1 MNADSP
7 LLIGHPA
14 LWSRSVAVRDPR
26 QPEVRALETRLAF
39 ALERQRAL
47 HPELISLGAPQ
58 IGSSLRVCRIHLGG
72 ASDAVTLI
80 NPWVVEASL
89 ETVEHWEVCASIPD
103 LRIGV
108 RRFRRVTV
116 EYVDMTGSGRSVVAE
131 GPDAA
136 LLQHEIDHF
145 NGFLATDRLS
155 DAHRIEHRLARAVA
169 PVLAEHERD

>member
-1 MNADSP
+1 MEGDSP

-26 QPEVRALETRLAF
+26 QPEIRELESRLAL

-47 HPELISLGAPQ
+47 HPELLSLGAPQ
-58 IGSSLRVCRIHLGG
+58 IGSALRVCRIHLAG
-72 ASDAVTLI
+72 AADPVTLI

-89 ETVEHWEVCASIPD
+89 ETVEHWEICASIPE
-103 LRIGV
+103 LRFGV

-116 EYVDMTGSGRSVVAE
+116 EYVDMTGSGRSIAAE
-131 GPDAA
+131 GQDAA

-155 DAHRIEHRLARAVA
+155 DAHRIEHRLAHATASVAVR
-169 PVLAEHERD
+169 VVD